1 MIIHTVKPGETVYSI
16 ASLYG
21 ISAERIILTNELI
34 PPYALAVGQTLV
46 ILFYN
51 QTYTVKPGDTLSSIA
66 SDFGTTTEVLLRNN
80 PNLNGVP
87 LIYPG
92 QTIVISY
99 SQGKEGSMEV
109 NGYSYTFINRET
121 LRKTLPYLTF
131 LTVFTYGFTPEGEL
145 IIPDDTE
152 LVNTAKAYNVAPI
165 MLISTL
171 GEDGVFNNNLSS
183 ALFASEEAQSKLI
196 ANIIE
201 NMRAKGYR
209 GLDIDFEFVYPE
221 EKDAY
226 VAFVRKTAAA
236 LRAEGYITI
245 VSLAP
250 KTSADQPGL
259 LYEAHDYR
267 RLGEAADAVLL
278 MTYEWGYKYSKPM
291 AISPI
296 NKVREVLDFAVT
308 QIPPDKIFVG
318 VPNYGYDW
326 PLPFVMGETE
336 AKTIS
341 NVEAVNIAAQN
352 GAEIQYSEESQAPFF
367 YYTDESGVAHE
378 VWFEDARSIRAK
390 LALVP
395 EYGLRGASFWNILN
409 YFPQNWAV
417 LNLLYSI
424 DTAT

>member
-99 SQGKEGSMEV
+99 SQDKEGSMEV

-278 MTYEWGYKYSKPM
+278 MTYEWGYKYSTPM

-341 NVEAVNIAAQN
+341 NVEAVNIAVQN

>member
-99 SQGKEGSMEV
+99 SQDKEGSMEV

-226 VAFVRKTAAA
+226 VAFVRKTATA

-341 NVEAVNIAAQN
+341 NVEAVNIAVQN